1 MSFILDALRRADAER
16 ERERGQLP
24 DLHARS
30 LSARATPEA
39 HVEDTPWL
47 RIAAVATALLL
58 AGLVAWLLPR
68 ADVPPSEPT
77 PAPPEMSAP
86 RPEVALTPPVAPATQ
101 VPARVPAPVVQAEV
115 PVPLVAPP
123 PLARTAPAKSTA
135 PVASSAA
142 TTNTATAAIPTTA
155 ATRSAQP
162 SEAAVPA
169 LKVGGVMYAE
179 TPENR
184 VLVINDQVLRE
195 GETVQPGLVLEHI
208 GPKSARLRWK
218 DQVVEVPY

>member
-1 MSFILDALRRADAER
+1 MSFILDALRRADA

-58 AGLVAWLLPR
+58 AGLLAWLLLR
-68 ADVPPSEPT
+68 AEAPPSPQT
-77 PAPPEMSAP
+77 PAPPEMPAP
-86 RPEVALTPPVAPATQ
+86 RPEVAVSPPVAPAT
-101 VPARVPAPVVQAEV
+101 PAPAPVARAEV
-115 PVPLVAPP
+115 PGPRVAPP
-123 PLARTAPAKSTA
+123 PLARTAPAKAAA
-135 PVASSAA
+135 PMASSVAPTTTA
-142 TTNTATAAIPTTA
+142 TTATTA
-155 ATRSAQP
+155 ATPTPAPRPAQP
-162 SEAAVPA
+162 PAATVPA